1 MTVNVESMTLGEG
14 VKAGVGVE
22 LAARANI
29 TAYVARQK
37 VTHLVVTE
45 VSSQLR
51 GGLPDLHVG
60 ERLSW
65 SVPVELTSPVRGVV
79 GRVGEILVDANT
91 GELLTDKETL
101 RGIADNASRLVER
114 SAL

>member
-1 MTVNVESMTLGEG
+1 MTVNVESMTLLEG

-22 LAARANI
+22 LAERANI

-101 RGIADNASRLVER
+101 RGIADNASRLVEHA
-114 SAL
+114 AL